1 MYENPA
7 QFHGIYVLFKDVKL
21 THVYHAISL
30 TLWQKKI
37 INLYSLNW
45 FRSTMIIINKK
56 WGKNTR
62 EHRTTYQFCRLS
74 KSTRL
79 IWNQQHTSMNLQPK
93 KVHSRKI
100 INPTSKSVASFNRVP
115 RRLVLFSGC
124 SNEGQASISITV
136 VTRLF
141 TLRGW
146 RVVVYNYLPVEVWG
160 KFTPVQ
166 QKPYTL

>member
-1 MYENPA
+1 MCTTMYHLPYDRK
-7 QFHGIYVLFKDVKL
+7 F
-21 THVYHAISL
+21 
-30 TLWQKKI
+30 

-45 FRSTMIIINKK
+45 FRSTMIIIDKK
-56 WGKNTR
+56 WDKNTR

-93 KVHSRKI
+93 KVHSRKK

-115 RRLVLFSGC
+115 RKLVLFSGC

-136 VTRLF
+136 VTYLF

>member
-1 MYENPA
+1 MCTT
-7 QFHGIYVLFKDVKL
+7 L
-21 THVYHAISL
+21 YHL
-30 TLWQKKI
+30 PYDRKF

-56 WGKNTR
+56 WDKNTR

-79 IWNQQHTSMNLQPK
+79 IWETNNTHLWISNQK
-93 KVHSRKI
+93 KCTAGKK

-115 RRLVLFSGC
+115 RKLVLFSGC

-136 VTRLF
+136 VTYLF

>member
-1 MYENPA
+1 MCTT
-7 QFHGIYVLFKDVKL
+7 L
-21 THVYHAISL
+21 YHL
-30 TLWQKKI
+30 PYDRKF

-45 FRSTMIIINKK
+45 FRSTMIITNKK
-56 WGKNTR
+56 WEKNTR
-62 EHRTTYQFCRLS
+62 DHRTTYQFCRLS

-100 INPTSKSVASFNRVP
+100 INPTRKSVASFNRVP

-146 RVVVYNYLPVEVWG
+146 RGVVYNYLPVEVWG

>member
-1 MYENPA
+1 MCTTMYHLP
-7 QFHGIYVLFKDVKL
+7 FDRKF
-21 THVYHAISL
+21 
-30 TLWQKKI
+30 

-45 FRSTMIIINKK
+45 FRSTMIIISKK
-56 WGKNTR
+56 WEKNTR

-100 INPTSKSVASFNRVP
+100 INPTRKSVASFNRVP
-115 RRLVLFSGC
+115 RKLVLFSGC

-136 VTRLF
+136 VTYLF

-146 RVVVYNYLPVEVWG
+146 RGVVYNYLPVEVWG

>member
-1 MYENPA
+1 MY
-7 QFHGIYVLFKDVKL
+7 HDV
-21 THVYHAISL
+21 SL
-30 TLWQKKI
+30 TLCQKKI
-37 INLYSLNW
+37 IKFYSLNW
-45 FRSTMIIINKK
+45 YRSTMIIINKK
-56 WGKNTR
+56 WDKNTR

-79 IWNQQHTSMNLQPK
+79 IWETNNTHLWISKPK

-100 INPTSKSVASFNRVP
+100 INPTRKSVASFNRVP
-115 RRLVLFSGC
+115 RKLVLFSGC
-124 SNEGQASISITV
+124 RNEGQASISITV
-136 VTRLF
+136 VTYLF